1 MDDFPWASQFK
12 IKHQENHGCFGDID
26 MRKLTFDML
35 TAAKVQH
42 K

>member
-26 MRKLTFDML
+26 ML